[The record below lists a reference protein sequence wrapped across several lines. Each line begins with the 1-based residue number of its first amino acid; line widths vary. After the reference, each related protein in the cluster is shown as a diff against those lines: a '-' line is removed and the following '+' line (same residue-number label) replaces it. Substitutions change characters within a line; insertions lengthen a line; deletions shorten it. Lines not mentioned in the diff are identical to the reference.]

1 MNEMAYIADKIGGRL
16 GFAVIDEAKCEH
28 ALQAFVAFI
37 LIGHHSH
44 YALQNHFE
52 RAGTFFY
59 GDELGFHSG
68 VFTFEETKIMMSK

>member
-44 YALQNHFE
+44 HALQDHFE
-52 RAGTFFY
+52 RAGTLFY
-59 GDELGFHSG
+59 GDKLGIHSG
-68 VFTFEETKIMMSK
+68 VFTFEDIKNILS